1 MLLSKSIY
9 HKIMK
14 KIIPEKNN
22 EPKKKM
28 KTWKKTILII
38 LGILFLIAISVF
50 GYFAYKTNKSINN
63 ITGENKSIFDTA
75 KSLLSS
81 STNKEL
87 KSDNGRTNIV
97 LLGMRGEN
105 DPNGGLLSDSIMIIS
120 IQKETKKIAMISIP
134 RDLRVQV
141 PGTKGYNKLN
151 AAHAIGSQQK
161 TPQGLQYTMK
171 VLEDVTGMPMHYG
184 ASVDFIAFKGIIDA
198 LGGITVN
205 AASDFY
211 DPNYE
216 GGIRVKK
223 GLNDLNSDRALK
235 YVWARLSTNDFDRSR
250 RQREVLTA
258 IKDKAEKTGALKNP
272 LFMINLLDNLGSHVK
287 TTMTV
292 DELKLT
298 METINSLDMNNM
310 IQKGYDTASDGPFTS
325 QTDPVIGYVIIPK
338 GGNFNDFQKDIQGI
352 FGDSDSVNIKKP

>member
-1 MLLSKSIY
+1 MQKVIPNDKKSQ
-9 HKIMK
+9 
-14 KIIPEKNN
+14 
-22 EPKKKM
+22 KKKM
-28 KTWKKTILII
+28 KAWKKKLLII
-38 LGILFLIAISVF
+38 FGILLLIAGSAF
-50 GYFAYKTNKSINN
+50 GYFAYKANKSINN

-75 KSLLSS
+75 KSLLVGSA
-81 STNKEL
+81 NKEL

-120 IQKETKKIAMISIP
+120 IQKESKKIAMVSIP

-141 PGTKGYNKLN
+141 PNTKGYNKLN

-161 TPQGLQYTMK
+161 PPQGLQYTMK
-171 VLEDVTGMPMHYG
+171 VLEEVTGMPMHYG
-184 ASVDFIAFKGIIDA
+184 SSVDFIAFKGIIDA
-198 LGGITVN
+198 LDGITVD

-223 GLNDLNSDRALK
+223 GLNDLDSDRALK
-235 YVWARLSTNDFDRSR
+235 YVWARLTTNDFDRSR
-250 RQREVLTA
+250 RQREVMTA

-272 LFMINLLDNLGSHVK
+272 IFMINLLDNLGSHVK

-292 DELKLT
+292 DELKLAL
-298 METINSLDMNNM
+298 ETISTLDMNNM
-310 IQKGYDTASDGPFTS
+310 IQKGYDTAADGPFTS

-338 GGNFNDFQKDIQGI
+338 GGNFNAFQKDIQNI
-352 FGDSDSVNIKKP
+352 FSAEQSTISNTDNVKKP

>member
-1 MLLSKSIY
+1 
-9 HKIMK
+9 MK
-14 KIIPEKNN
+14 KIIPSQTQNN
-22 EPKKKM
+22 IPKKKM
-28 KTWKKTILII
+28 KTWKKLTLSI
-38 LGILFLIAISVF
+38 LGVSFLIAISIF
-50 GYFAYKTNKSINN
+50 GYFAYKANKSINN

-75 KSLLSS
+75 KSLLSGS
-81 STNKEL
+81 ENKEL

-120 IQKETKKIAMISIP
+120 IQKESKKIAMISIP

-141 PGTKGYNKLN
+141 PGTKGYSKLN
-151 AAHAIGSQQK
+151 SAHAIGSQQK
-161 TPQGLQYTMK
+161 PPQGLQYTMK
-171 VLEDVTGMPMHYG
+171 VLENVTGMPMHYG
-184 ASVDFIAFKGIIDA
+184 VSVDFIAFKGIIDA

-216 GGIRVKK
+216 GGIRVSK
-223 GLNDLNSDRALK
+223 GLNDLNSDRSLK

-258 IKDKAEKTGALKNP
+258 IKDKAEKNGVLKNP
-272 LFMINLLDNLGSHVK
+272 LFMINLLDNLGNHVK

-292 DELKLT
+292 DELKTTLD
-298 METINSLDMNNM
+298 TINSLDMNNM
-310 IQKGYDTASDGPFTS
+310 IQKGYDTSADSPFTS
-325 QTDPVIGYVIIPK
+325 QNDPVIGYVIIPK
-338 GGNFNDFQKDIQGI
+338 SGNFNAFQKDIQGI
-352 FGDSDSVNIKKP
+352 FGVSDKENIIEP